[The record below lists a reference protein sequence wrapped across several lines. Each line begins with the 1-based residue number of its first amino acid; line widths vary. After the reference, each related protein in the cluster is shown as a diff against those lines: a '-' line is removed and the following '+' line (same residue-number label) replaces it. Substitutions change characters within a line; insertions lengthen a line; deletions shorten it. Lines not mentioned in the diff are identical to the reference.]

1 MKSEGLKIGVIK
13 IIRKITYVQYNKK
26 LQYIFNFYTK
36 DMMLCLLIFMFLY
49 YLLCK
54 LFGPTN
60 YIFSLKDTVIKTL
73 MVIILSVVAG
83 SYAFNFYKYVIE
95 TSSFNSRM
103 RRKFAFVESFLF
115 FPIYCSILVINFY
128 PIRIKAMAIQSLV
141 LFFIWFLFRKTL
153 IKNEIKKVN
162 IIVKNL
168 E

>member
-1 MKSEGLKIGVIK
+1 MIK

-36 DMMLCLLIFMFLY
+36 DMILCLLIFMSLY

-60 YIFSLKDTVIKTL
+60 YTFSFKDIIIKILLVIAL
-73 MVIILSVVAG
+73 SILTG

-95 TSSFNSRM
+95 TSSFNSKM
-103 RRKFAFVESFLF
+103 RRKFAFIESFLF
-115 FPIYCSILVINFY
+115 FPIYCLILVINFY
-128 PIRIKAMAIQSLV
+128 PIRVKAMAIQSLA
-141 LFFIWFLFRKTL
+141 LFFLWFLFRKTL

-162 IIVKNL
+162 TIVKSL
-168 E
+168 Q